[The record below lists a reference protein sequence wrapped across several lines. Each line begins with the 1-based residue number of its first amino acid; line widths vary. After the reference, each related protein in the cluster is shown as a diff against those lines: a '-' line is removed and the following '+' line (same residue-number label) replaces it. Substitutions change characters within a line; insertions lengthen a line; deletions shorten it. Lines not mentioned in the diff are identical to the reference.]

1 MVSVEA
7 YASIA
12 GSSMSSL
19 CFVSKARLLNIMGV
33 DDDVLTGCQWLVL
46 LPWSIWCTIDQKS
59 MGDRRAAA
67 AADDLESEAIALAFG
82 ATVHALR
89 LQVGISLN
97 ELARRAGVD
106 PAYIHRIEGRG
117 PTSGAAGAQR
127 PPLPRRPV
135 VTAIAAALGSDA
147 RQTDQL
153 LALAGHTPT
162 ALLEL
167 GGWDGTLASVAEML
181 ADPAVSG
188 PAKAEFR
195 EVVRILARR
204 WARGGP

>member
-1 MVSVEA
+1 MA
-7 YASIA
+7 
-12 GSSMSSL
+12 
-19 CFVSKARLLNIMGV
+19 
-33 DDDVLTGCQWLVL
+33 D
-46 LPWSIWCTIDQKS
+46 P
-59 MGDRRAAA
+59 RAAA
-67 AADDLESEAIALAFG
+67 GADDLESEAIALAFG

-89 LQVGISLN
+89 LEVGISLN

-117 PTSGAAGAQR
+117 AHR

-147 RQTDQL
+147 HQTDQL

-167 GGWDGTLASVAEML
+167 GGWDGTLACVAEML
-181 ADPAVSG
+181 ADPAISG

-195 EVVRILARR
+195 AVVRIMARR
-204 WARGGP
+204 WARGDP

>member
-1 MVSVEA
+1 MAE
-7 YASIA
+7 
-12 GSSMSSL
+12 
-19 CFVSKARLLNIMGV
+19 
-33 DDDVLTGCQWLVL
+33 
-46 LPWSIWCTIDQKS
+46 
-59 MGDRRAAA
+59 RRSAAA
-67 AADDLESEAIALAFG
+67 AAAGDDLESEAIALAFG

-89 LQVGISLN
+89 LQAGISLN

-106 PAYIHRIEGRG
+106 PAYIHRIEAR
-117 PTSGAAGAQR
+117 GAQR

-135 VTAIAAALGSDA
+135 VVAVAAALGSDA

-153 LALAGHTPT
+153 LALAGHTPS

-167 GGWDGTLASVAEML
+167 GGWDATLASVAELL

-204 WARGGP
+204 WARAGT

>member
-1 MVSVEA
+1 MAE
-7 YASIA
+7 
-12 GSSMSSL
+12 
-19 CFVSKARLLNIMGV
+19 R
-33 DDDVLTGCQWLVL
+33 
-46 LPWSIWCTIDQKS
+46 
-59 MGDRRAAA
+59 RRAAA
-67 AADDLESEAIALAFG
+67 AIAAAAAGDDLESEAIALAFG
-82 ATVHALR
+82 ATVRALR
-89 LQVGISLN
+89 GQAGMSLN

-106 PAYIHRIEGRG
+106 PAYIHRIESRG
-117 PTSGAAGAQR
+117 PTARAARLASGAPGAQR

-167 GGWDGTLASVAEML
+167 GGWDATLASVAELL

-204 WARGGP
+204 WARGST